1 VEGVSSS
8 AVTPGE
14 PGARRAALYA
24 LLALIVGVAIA
35 LVVQS
40 TLAYRRAREVEGML
54 GRAQAEALLRAIT
67 PSLRHRDDGAALAH
81 LLDQHRG
88 DGLRDLAVLA
98 RGGVVRAE
106 AGVSL
111 EPATVSSA
119 FAVPGSPG
127 RRIGGRWRVTTPL
140 PPHARRHLVGDGASD
155 GDGVV
160 HPPGGPPGPPG
171 PPPGAPPPLVI
182 EVEPSIG
189 PALRREAT
197 RTLIVGLASALVLL
211 GVAIVLARWVRHR
224 ERLEARIAH
233 DRRLAALGEMSAVL
247 AHEIRNPLA
256 SLKGHAQLLV
266 ENLPAA
272 SRDHGKAVRVV
283 DEAVRLERLTNDLL
297 EFARTGR
304 IERAPCDPRAVLTS
318 AAAALDPAR
327 ITVTSDGAPATWS
340 LDAGRM
346 TQVLSNLLGNALEAT
361 PSAPITATVTVEAG
375 RLMYRVRDRGPGL
388 PGDVARLFEPF
399 HTSRVKG
406 VGLGLTVARRLVELH
421 GGTIEGRNHPDGGA
435 ELMVSIPPDGSGAA

>member
-1 VEGVSSS
+1 MEGVSSS

-14 PGARRAALYA
+14 PGSRRTALYA

-40 TLAYRRAREVEGML
+40 TLAYRRAQEVEGLL

-67 PSLRHRDDGAALAH
+67 PSLRHRDDGAALAG
-81 LLDQHRG
+81 LLDEHRG
-88 DGLRDLAVLA
+88 AGLRYLAVLGP
-98 RGGVVRAE
+98 RGVVRAE

-111 EPATVSSA
+111 QPATVASA
-119 FAVPGSPG
+119 FAVPGGPG
-127 RRIGGRWRVTTPL
+127 RRIGGRWRVSTPL
-140 PPHARRHLVGDGASD
+140 PPHPRPYLVGDGAS
-155 GDGVV
+155 GGR
-160 HPPGGPPGPPG
+160 PPGIRPGPPPG

-197 RTLIVGLASALVLL
+197 RTLLVGLASALVLL

-266 ENLPAA
+266 ENLPSE

-304 IERAPCDPRAVLTS
+304 IARAPCDPRAVLTS
-318 AAAALDPAR
+318 AAAALDHAR
-327 ITVTSDGAPATWS
+327 ITVTTDGAPATWS

-361 PSAPITATVTVEAG
+361 PSAPVTATVTVEAG
-375 RLMYRVRDRGPGL
+375 RLTYRVRDRGPGL

-421 GGTIEGRNHPDGGA
+421 GGTIEGRSHPDGGA
-435 ELMVSIPPDGSGAA
+435 ELTVSIPPDRSGAA